1 MITQKE
7 LVDKWGIS
15 KGRVSQLVAEGLPLD
30 SFESAEAWRAQRI
43 VPKEFAEEVQ
53 QGVAEATKQEA
64 QHTDISRDD
73 HLGRVARGRM
83 AERVAFSFIN
93 KAVKAEN
100 PAAMRIAVRAWG
112 DAKKRV
118 AEAEAESKKIESISY
133 NTAMAK
139 AQISKVVSVIQPLL
153 KQMPKQLGILVANKD
168 AKEAEDII
176 QQAVEAIFKAVYE
189 AV

>member
-1 MITQKE
+1 MISQKE

-43 VPKEFAEEVQ
+43 PPKEFQEEVE
-53 QGVAEATKQEA
+53 QGIGEAGKQESL
-64 QHTDISRDD
+64 QSEISRDD
-73 HLGRVARGRM
+73 HVGRVARGRM
-83 AERVAFSFIN
+83 AERVAFGFIN

-118 AEAEAESKKIESISY
+118 AEAEAEAKKIEAISY
-133 NTAMAK
+133 NTALAK
-139 AQISKVVSVIQPLL
+139 AQISKLVSVIQPLL
-153 KQMPKQLGILVANKD
+153 KQMPKQIGIMVAGKD
-168 AKEAEDII
+168 AKEAEEII
-176 QQAVEAIFKAVYE
+176 QKEVEGIFKAVHE
-189 AV
+189 AL